1 MTTIYDVARVAGVST
16 ATVSRVIRG
25 STMVSPDTRQRV
37 VAVVEALG
45 FVPDAY
51 AQGLSNRRKDI
62 IGFVA
67 LERGGAEID
76 IEQNSLLFVDQV
88 LHAAEEVLR
97 GTGYSL
103 LLTFGSRGE
112 EFEQRIRSL
121 SGKVDG
127 LLMAEEAM
135 AAGDLRDLAR
145 RMPVVVIAG
154 RRDEHELDVFAVDNP
169 TGMTALVTHLVG
181 HHRYRRL
188 CFVTG
193 PKDAPDAVER
203 QVAFEDAV
211 LASRESTIEQIIHG
225 DFSAG
230 SGAAAARVLLDRR
243 PLPEAIVCAN
253 DQMAIGALREFQQ
266 AGIRVPDDVAL
277 TGFDDVYPSRLVS
290 PALTTVSQPVRDVGT
305 HAAKRL
311 LARIAD
317 PGLAPQAELLPTSV
331 VIRASCGCRPAN
343 ADQLSGPRLR
353 LRCPDREHR
362 RVDVLGADA
371 GNGFSCWPGR

>member
-25 STMVSPDTRQRV
+25 SALVSPDTRQRV

-76 IEQNSLLFVDQV
+76 IERNSLLFVDQV

-154 RRDEHELDVFAVDNP
+154 RRDERELDVFAVDNP

-343 ADQLSGPRLR
+343 ADQLSGPRPR
-353 LRCPDREHR
+353 LRCPDRETPADR
-362 RVDVLGADA
+362 R
-371 GNGFSCWPGR
+371 PGS